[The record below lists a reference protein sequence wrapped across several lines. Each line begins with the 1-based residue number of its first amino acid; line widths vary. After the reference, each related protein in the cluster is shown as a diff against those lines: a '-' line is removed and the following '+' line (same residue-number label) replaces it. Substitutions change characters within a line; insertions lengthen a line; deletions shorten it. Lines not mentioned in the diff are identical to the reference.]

1 MRPATFDADRSE
13 AWSAWVLDH
22 GLPELP
28 GSNLAVG
35 QSVPVSFWAG
45 PTAGAV
51 IHVRRVFD
59 ERHEAP
65 VIETEIDQLLRV
77 EGRWRPEMSSGGSWP
92 DDPPLAR
99 IQVPPTFVAL
109 DGSGGSEYL
118 GQGTKA
124 LWGRLGTDAAVA
136 KVHQAGQVVRRP
148 VEAPVGLFVVCA
160 DVSDAFTLRV
170 LGVDGRVL
178 AEIQEPAGR
187 GGSPPPSTVRS
198 LASLRQRLFGVPPG
212 AHSWCP

>member
-1 MRPATFDADRSE
+1 MRPSTFGADLSE

-65 VIETEIDQLLRV
+65 VTETEIDQLLRV

-99 IQVPPTFVAL
+99 IDRKSTRLNSSHANISYAVFCL
-109 DGSGGSEYL
+109 KKKKKSLEYL
-118 GQGTKA
+118 KQT
-124 LWGRLGTDAAVA
+124 
-136 KVHQAGQVVRRP
+136 
-148 VEAPVGLFVVCA
+148 
-160 DVSDAFTLRV
+160 
-170 LGVDGRVL
+170 
-178 AEIQEPAGR
+178 
-187 GGSPPPSTVRS
+187 
-198 LASLRQRLFGVPPG
+198 
-212 AHSWCP
+212 